1 MKISVLLLSTLMLAS
16 SLPGAQSVNP
26 AAPENSTSEAPVSG
40 TRAPIADPAK
50 AEKLPN
56 ASPAA
61 NETAGRELETRWFRE
76 ARFGLFIHWGVYSVP
91 AGEWKGKKHSTYGEW
106 LMRHA
111 KIPIAEYKELARE
124 FTASKYDPK
133 AWADLAKEA
142 GMKYVVITSKHHD
155 GFALFD
161 SEASDWNAVKASAAK
176 RDLIA
181 PLAEAVRAN
190 GLRFGLYYSQAQ
202 DWVSGGSVLGSEEGE
217 GIWDPAQKTN
227 FDDYLK
233 NVSLPQVREILE
245 RYQPDILWWDTP
257 AWMNKERAR
266 PFAELLKEKAPN
278 MISNNRLG
286 AGFQGDTATPEQ
298 YIPARGMPGKMFEV
312 CMTMND
318 TWGYKSFDHRW
329 KSVGLLL
336 RQLSDISSKGGNFL
350 LNVGPTK
357 EGEIPQPSIDRLKAM
372 GRWMADYGEAIYGT
386 EASPYVRQLPWGRI
400 TKKVDDKGGATLYLH
415 VWEWPSDGRIL
426 LPGLSNQ
433 PISGRLLKGG
443 APLQSEPTA
452 EGLVVTLPGQP
463 THEDISVAALV
474 FKEPLTI
481 SGNSLPLADPQ
492 KPLTLSASEADCVG
506 FEEAN
511 LRMEGQG
518 EEAYWTDWNDPR
530 FRLEYSVESKK
541 AGKWK
546 VSAEVAG
553 EQPAKLLL
561 TINNGKPPN
570 PETEVAPAGKLAW
583 KTFDLGIIDLPAGV
597 GSFQIRA
604 VKEGWK
610 PVDLRRVTLTPVQ

>member
-1 MKISVLLLSTLMLAS
+1 MSSDPSHPATNTMKPILSIIALCLTS
-16 SLPGAQSVNP
+16 FPCFAQ
-26 AAPENSTSEAPVSG
+26 AQ
-40 TRAPIADPAK
+40 
-50 AEKLPN
+50 N
-56 ASPAA
+56 ASPVA
-61 NETAGRELETRWFRE
+61 NQTAERELETRWFRD

-91 AGEWKGKKHSTYGEW
+91 AGEWKGKKQSFYGEW
-106 LMRHA
+106 IMESA
-111 KIPIAEYKELARE
+111 KIPIADYKEFSKE

-161 SEASDWNAVKASAAK
+161 SEASDWNAVKASPAQ

-202 DWVSGGSVLGSEEGE
+202 DWVNGGSFLFRKEGE
-217 GIWDPAQKTN
+217 DSWDPAQKTN

-286 AGFQGDTATPEQ
+286 GNFPGDTATPEQ
-298 YIPARGMPGKMFEV
+298 HIPARGMPGKMFEV

-329 KSVGLLL
+329 KSVGRLL
-336 RQLSDISSKGGNFL
+336 RHLSDISSKGGNFL

-386 EASPYVRQLPWGRI
+386 EAGPYVRQLPWGRI
-400 TKKVDDKGGATLYLH
+400 TKKVDDKGGVTLYLH

-433 PISGRLLKGG
+433 PISGRMLKGG

-452 EGLVVTLPGQP
+452 EGVVVTLPGQP

-481 SGNSLPLADPQ
+481 SGNSLPQTDPQ

-511 LRMEGQG
+511 LRKEGQG
-518 EEAYWTDWNDPR
+518 EEAYWTDWNDPK

-553 EQPAKLLL
+553 EQSAKLWL

-570 PETEVAPAGKLAW
+570 PKTEVTPAGKLAW
-583 KTFDLGIIDLPAGV
+583 KSFDLGIIDLPAGF
-597 GSFQIRA
+597 GSFAIRA